1 VGKGGG
7 VHTAITTDHVSR
19 GEFLNDVQAVFAF
32 GTHERD
38 IKVKPKRF
46 IFLRQRETHH
56 REDSDDSA
64 RGLGIETQRKT
75 EDVLAH
81 QRLSVEPKGL

>member
-1 VGKGGG
+1 MGKGGG
-7 VHTAITTDHVSR
+7 AHTAITTDHVSR

-46 IFLRQRETHH
+46 ILRQRETHH
-56 REDSDDSA
+56 REVQLLTYDLLL
-64 RGLGIETQRKT
+64 RMLLR
-75 EDVLAH
+75 
-81 QRLSVEPKGL
+81 